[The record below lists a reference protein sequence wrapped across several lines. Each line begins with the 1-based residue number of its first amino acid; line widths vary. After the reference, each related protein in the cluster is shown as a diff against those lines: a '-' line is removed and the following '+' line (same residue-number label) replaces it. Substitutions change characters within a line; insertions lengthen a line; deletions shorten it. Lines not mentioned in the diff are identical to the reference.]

1 MGLNPHLFEMPAAAL
16 CCHHCSVQAL
26 SEDQQQQQLAA
37 PLAAAVTSL
46 AWSRN
51 GRHLLSGSLDK
62 RVILWDVLSGEPV
75 RDNNNKHDAVFRLLY
90 VAGT

>member
-1 MGLNPHLFEMPAAAL
+1 
-16 CCHHCSVQAL
+16 VQAL
-26 SEDQQQQQLAA
+26 PEDQQQQQRAA

-75 RDNNNKHDAVFRLLY
+75 RHTTHQCCISIA
-90 VAGT
+90 A